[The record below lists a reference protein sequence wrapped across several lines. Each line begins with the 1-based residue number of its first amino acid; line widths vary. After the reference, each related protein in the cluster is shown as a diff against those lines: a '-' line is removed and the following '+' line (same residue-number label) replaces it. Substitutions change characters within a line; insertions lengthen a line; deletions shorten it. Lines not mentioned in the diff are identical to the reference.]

1 MTTITISGTT
11 KESPWMTLN
20 QVAKYFSVSER
31 TISRMIDH
39 MSYGIHY
46 VKENPYKKRSK
57 LIFHIVQLE
66 RLWKSPVPSFRQKLI
81 SITTHK
87 HKKKIIVISS

>member
-1 MTTITISGTT
+1 MSTIAISETT

-46 VKENPYKKRSK
+46 VKANPYKKRSK

-66 RLWKSPVPSFRQKLI
+66 RLWKTSVPSCGQKYLVRLFILLI
-81 SITTHK
+81 
-87 HKKKIIVISS
+87 